1 MKRRTLLA
9 SALVSLAMML
19 PQGASAE
26 IKERT
31 LRFAFVNKEG
41 HPQEQGAAKF
51 KELVEAA
58 SGGKIKVV
66 LFPGGQLGG
75 DVQMISALQ
84 GGNIVDMTVMNAGIL
99 ANINPE
105 FGLFDLPF
113 MFDSGEQ
120 ADKVVDGAF
129 GAKMNGLIE
138 DKGLHALGYFELGFR
153 NVTNSAR
160 PVAKVEDLAGLKL
173 RVVQA
178 PIYIDLFTALG
189 VNPTPMPFAEVY
201 NALEQKV
208 VDGQENPVSV
218 IESAKLYEV
227 QKYLTFTRHTY
238 NPQIVLIGKIVWD
251 SMDQDEKD
259 LIQKAM
265 DEAKVY
271 QRQVSR
277 DQEAK
282 GKEALIAGG
291 MELTELAPEEVEKL
305 RAAVAP
311 VVAAFTKDLDP
322 ALVKEFTDAV
332 AAAR

>member
-9 SALVSLAMML
+9 SALMSLAMML
-19 PQGASAE
+19 PQGAAAE
-26 IKERT
+26 IKDRT
-31 LRFAFVNKEG
+31 LRFAFVNNVG
-41 HPQEQGAAKF
+41 HPQEMGAAKF

-99 ANINPE
+99 ANMNPE

-120 ADKVVDGAF
+120 ADKVVDGPF
-129 GAKMNGLIE
+129 GAKMNALIE

-160 PVAKVEDLAGLKL
+160 PVATVEDLAGLKL

-218 IESAKLYEV
+218 INSAKLFEV

-238 NPQIVLIGKIVWD
+238 NSQIVMIGKTVWD
-251 SMDQDEKD
+251 SMDDEEKA
-259 LIQKAM
+259 LIQKAL

-277 DQEAK
+277 DQEAA
-282 GKEALIAGG
+282 GKEALVAGG

-311 VVAAFTKDLDP
+311 VIVTFTKDLDP
-322 ALVKEFTDAV
+322 ALVKEFMDTV
-332 AAAR
+332 TAAR

>member
-1 MKRRTLLA
+1 MNRRTLLA
-9 SALVSLAMML
+9 SALTALTLML

-26 IKERT
+26 IKDRT

-41 HPQEQGAAKF
+41 HPQELGAAKF
-51 KELVEAA
+51 KELVETA
-58 SGGKIKVV
+58 SGGKIKVT
-66 LFPGGQLGG
+66 LFAGGQLGG

-129 GAKMNGLIE
+129 GTKMNTLIE
-138 DKGLHALGYFELGFR
+138 DKGLHSLGYFELGFR
-153 NVTNSAR
+153 NVTNSVK
-160 PVAKVEDLAGLKL
+160 PITSVEDLAGMKL

-189 VNPTPMPFAEVY
+189 ANPTPMPFAEVY

-208 VDGQENPVSV
+208 VDGQENPVST
-218 IESAKLYEV
+218 INSAKLFEV

-238 NPQIVLIGKIVWD
+238 NPQIVLIGKTVWD
-251 SMDQDEKD
+251 TMDAEEQT
-259 LIQKAM
+259 LIQKAL

-277 DQEAK
+277 DQEAA

-291 MELTELAPEEVEKL
+291 MELTELAPAEVEKL

-311 VVAAFTKDLDP
+311 VVTTFTKDLDP

-332 AAAR
+332 TAAR

>member
-31 LRFAFVNKEG
+31 LRFAFVNNVD
-41 HPQEQGAAKF
+41 HPQELGARKF

-58 SGGKIKVV
+58 SGGKVKVT

-99 ANINPE
+99 ANMNPE

-113 MFDSGEQ
+113 MFDSGAQ
-120 ADKVVDGAF
+120 ADKVVDGPF
-129 GAKMNGLIE
+129 GAKMNAMIE

-160 PVAKVEDLAGLKL
+160 PVVKAEDLAGLKL

-189 VNPTPMPFAEVY
+189 ANPTPMPFAEVY

-218 IESAKLYEV
+218 INSAKLYEV

-238 NPQIVLIGKIVWD
+238 NPQIVLIGKTVWD
-251 SMDQDEKD
+251 AMDQDEKD
-259 LIQKAM
+259 LIQKAL
-265 DEAKVY
+265 DEAKLY

-277 DQEAK
+277 DQEAA

-305 RAAVAP
+305 RAAVTP
-311 VVAAFTKDLDP
+311 VVETFTKDLDP

-332 AAAR
+332 VAAR